1 MGFFWNAASSALSS
15 ALFLRDP
22 GRPHMP
28 LFLGPLPTLHILG
41 PMDQTPPG
49 KSSGILGSSHLADLG
64 ATSTSGQPDSLLDPA
79 MPKPRDRLRHCQPAL
94 WGPFFLILLFLLF
107 SILSFPRFLCQ
118 SLRRSLFPWFP
129 LLPRPVCS
137 STPASACV
145 LQLVAPCSVF
155 GLQQHLPASHA
166 DSGGPIILPK
176 SPAPFYYSQAGR
188 AVRL

>member
-1 MGFFWNAASSALSS
+1 MGLLLAECSILAQSFFS
-15 ALFLRDP
+15 DP
-22 GRPHMP
+22 ERRHMP
-28 LFLGPLPTLHILG
+28 LFLGPLSPVRISG

-118 SLRRSLFPWFP
+118 SPRRSLFPWFP
-129 LLPRPVCS
+129 LLPLPPPCVPLPPLQ
-137 STPASACV
+137 PASFSSSPLARSS
-145 LQLVAPCSVF
+145 AFSSISR
-155 GLQQHLPASHA
+155 LPM
-166 DSGGPIILPK
+166 PTPK
-176 SPAPFYYSQAGR
+176 VQ
-188 AVRL
+188 